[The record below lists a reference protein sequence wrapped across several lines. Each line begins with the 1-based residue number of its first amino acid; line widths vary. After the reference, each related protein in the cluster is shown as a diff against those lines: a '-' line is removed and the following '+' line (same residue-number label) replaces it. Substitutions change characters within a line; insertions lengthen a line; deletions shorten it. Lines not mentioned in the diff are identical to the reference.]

1 METGKPLP
9 DGRVR
14 TLAPEE
20 LAQQQAARDRIHEW
34 FTKGQ
39 HLTKHQAKS
48 TTLLLDASMVGHTE
62 AARVL
67 LEKGVR
73 VLIERDFGPGRVKY
87 TALHHAAA
95 GGHTDVV
102 CPCHGRVH
110 EMKDSRVHE
119 MKDVLNPEFF
129 YLLALEPFHHL
140 TLVTLPRTLNS
151 TPFSPF

>member
-9 DGRVR
+9 DEKAR
-14 TLAPEE
+14 TILTPEE
-20 LAQQQAARDRIHEW
+20 RALQKVRDRVHEW

-39 HLTKHQAKS
+39 HLTKHQAKN
-48 TTLLLDASMVGHTE
+48 TTLLLDASMVGDTE

-73 VLIERDFGPGRVKY
+73 VLIEREDEEDGVKR

-102 CPCHGRVH
+102 CHSH
-110 EMKDSRVHE
+110 SRVHE
-119 MKDVLNPEFF
+119 I
-129 YLLALEPFHHL
+129 
-140 TLVTLPRTLNS
+140 
-151 TPFSPF
+151 

>member
-9 DGRVR
+9 DKKAR
-14 TLAPEE
+14 TTLTPEE
-20 LAQQQAARDRIHEW
+20 LLAQQAARDRVHEW
-34 FTKGQ
+34 ITKGQ
-39 HLTKHQAKS
+39 HLTKHQAKN

-73 VLIERDFGPGRVKY
+73 VLIEREFGFGRVKY

-102 CPCHGRVH
+102 CHSHSLVH
-110 EMKDSRVHE
+110 EFNDI
-119 MKDVLNPEFF
+119 LN
-129 YLLALEPFHHL
+129 L
-140 TLVTLPRTLNS
+140 
-151 TPFSPF
+151 

>member
-9 DGRVR
+9 DKKSR
-14 TLAPEE
+14 TTLTPEE
-20 LAQQQAARDRIHEW
+20 LALQQAARDRVHEW

-39 HLTKHQAKS
+39 HLTKHQAKN

-73 VLIERDFGPGRVKY
+73 VLIEREEDEDGVKH
-87 TALHHAAA
+87 TALHRAAL

-102 CPCHGRVH
+102 CHSHNRVH
-110 EMKDSRVHE
+110 EINDI
-119 MKDVLNPEFF
+119 LN
-129 YLLALEPFHHL
+129 L
-140 TLVTLPRTLNS
+140 
-151 TPFSPF
+151 

>member
-1 METGKPLP
+1 MEIGKPLP
-9 DGRVR
+9 DEKAG
-14 TLAPEE
+14 TTTEE
-20 LAQQQAARDRIHEW
+20 LRQWLALEQAARDRVHEW

-39 HLTKHQAKS
+39 HLTKHQAKN

-73 VLIERDFGPGRVKY
+73 VLIEQEFGVGRVVKY

-102 CPCHGRVH
+102 CRSH
-110 EMKDSRVHE
+110 SRVHE
-119 MKDVLNPEFF
+119 INDILT
-129 YLLALEPFHHL
+129 LAVLEPFNPL
-140 TLVTLPRTLNS
+140 TL
-151 TPFSPF
+151 